1 MGLVAVTGVVRNM
14 NRIVTG
20 RDDAHLIEIILG
32 LIAIGVVV
40 LSLGPLSLYRME
52 ISSYHAAFI

>member
-1 MGLVAVTGVVRNM
+1 M